1 LRGLNPAL
9 ALATAI
15 LLIVM
20 QPGADL
26 AFLAPVALTPLL
38 VACARERSVLRR
50 FLLGWSA
57 GVVYWW
63 GVCYWIQFVLEYHGG
78 MGTFLSW
85 LAFILFCVL
94 KALHLGL
101 FAMLAGWLMPR
112 WYAIP
117 AVAALWTGLERTHGT
132 FGFAWLALGNAG
144 ADMSLPARL
153 APWVGVYGLSFV
165 FVTLAAALA
174 VVALRRSRRE
184 LAWLAVLP
192 AMWLLPALPPPAR
205 GTQSAVLLQPN
216 LDEETEWTPVS
227 ADEMQKR
234 LLTRSMESALDPRR
248 PKPQLIIWPEVPA
261 PIYYFTDPTFQ
272 RYAGDLART
281 TGTHF
286 LFGTVGYTHQDQPLN
301 SAVML
306 APDGRLIDRYDKIF
320 LVPFGEFIPPLFSWV
335 NRITK
340 EAGDFAP
347 GSRIVVFPVAPGQG
361 VGTFICYESAFP
373 HLVRRFALAG
383 AGVLANISNDG
394 YFGHSAARE
403 QHLKLVRM
411 RAIENRRWILR
422 STNDGLTAA
431 VDPAGRVVMRLP
443 PYREMVARA
452 QYSFVNG
459 TTFYTRHGDWFAWS
473 CLFAGVALSL
483 AGAIRRSSP
492 SPAPATGN

>member
-1 LRGLNPAL
+1 LRLLNPAL
-9 ALATAI
+9 ALATAL
-15 LLIVM
+15 LLILM

-26 AFLAPVALTPLL
+26 AFLAPVALAPLL
-38 VACARERSVLRR
+38 VACARERRLFPR

-57 GVVYWW
+57 GVVYWG

-85 LAFILFCVL
+85 LAFVLFSVL

-101 FAMLAGWLMPR
+101 FALLAGWLMPR
-112 WYAIP
+112 RYAIP
-117 AVAALWTGLERTHGT
+117 AVAALWSGLERTHGT

-144 ADMSLPARL
+144 VDMSLPARL
-153 APWVGVYGLSFV
+153 APWTGVYGLSFV

-174 VVALRRSRRE
+174 LVALRRPRTE
-184 LAWLAVLP
+184 LAWLAALP

-205 GTQSAVLLQPN
+205 GTESAVLLQPN
-216 LDEETEWTPVS
+216 IDEDTGWTPVS
-227 ADEMQKR
+227 ADQMQKR
-234 LLTRSMESALDPRR
+234 LITRSMESALDPRR

-261 PIYYFTDPTFQ
+261 PLYYFTDPTFQ
-272 RYAGDLART
+272 RYAADLART
-281 TGTHF
+281 TSAYF
-286 LFGTVGYTHQDQPLN
+286 LFGTVGYNRQDQPLN

-306 APDGRLIDRYDKIF
+306 APDGRFIDRYDKIF
-320 LVPFGEFIPPLFSWV
+320 LVPFGEFVPPLFSWV

-347 GSRIVVFPVAPGQG
+347 GARIVVFPLAPGQS

-431 VDPAGRVVMRLP
+431 VDPAGRIVMRLP

-452 QYSFVNG
+452 EYGYIGG

-473 CLFAGVALSL
+473 CLLAGVALSL
-483 AGAIRRSSP
+483 AAATRRSSP
-492 SPAPATGN
+492 PPAPVTGN